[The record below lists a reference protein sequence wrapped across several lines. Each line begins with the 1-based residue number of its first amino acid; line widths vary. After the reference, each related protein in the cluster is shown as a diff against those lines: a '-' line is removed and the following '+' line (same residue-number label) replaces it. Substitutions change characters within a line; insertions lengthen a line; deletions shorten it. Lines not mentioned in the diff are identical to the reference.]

1 MNRNLNADDAGRLY
15 GESKKD
21 GDKSATLLSGIDT
34 EGLSKAQKKKL
45 KAKLKK

>member
-1 MNRNLNADDAGRLY
+1 MNRNVRAEDAGRLY
-15 GESKKD
+15 GDHKKD
-21 GDKSATLLSGIDT
+21 SDKATLLSGIDT